1 MDLTKGIKIQL
12 VRYASPVI
20 RPPTVPVQ
28 VTFPGDRNMAM
39 RIITG
44 PEAQQNSAAWFAW
57 RSGGIGASEAPQI
70 MGTSKFRSSY
80 ELFRLRL
87 GIGPPPPANPFVDR
101 IRARGHQLEPVAR
114 AAYERHTGS
123 TVTPIIAE
131 SDSIPIIRASLDGFD
146 PFQQIP
152 VEIKCPGE
160 TAHGLALKGI
170 VPPEYIDQVQHQI
183 FVAEAR
189 FAHYYSF
196 DGSNGVLLKVPR
208 NQKRIDQILKAELD
222 FWDRLQTGKWSTD
235 EWEAAAAAWQQ
246 ANRVLQE
253 ATAREEAARSALL
266 SQMPPGRKRHQ
277 SDGVSVL
284 LSARKGKVDWR
295 ALLRAHGVTLTES
308 QIDAYRNPS
317 VESVIVR
324 DQLGAP
330 LSIPALPAVKNP
342 YTVPPTAH
350 SGQPASQPTTQDL
363 KRDFIF

>member
-1 MDLTKGIKIQL
+1 
-12 VRYASPVI
+12 
-20 RPPTVPVQ
+20 
-28 VTFPGDRNMAM
+28 M

-222 FWDRLQTGKWSTD
+222 FWDRLQTENG
-235 EWEAAAAAWQQ
+235 ALM
-246 ANRVLQE
+246 NGRLQ
-253 ATAREEAARSALL
+253 R
-266 SQMPPGRKRHQ
+266 PPGSKQTGSFRKPLLARRQ
-277 SDGVSVL
+277 PGVLCYRRCPQAANDIKVMVFL
-284 LSARKGKVDWR
+284 FCFPHVKGR
-295 ALLRAHGVTLTES
+295 STGV
-308 QIDAYRNPS
+308 PC
-317 VESVIVR
+317 
-324 DQLGAP
+324 
-330 LSIPALPAVKNP
+330 
-342 YTVPPTAH
+342 
-350 SGQPASQPTTQDL
+350 
-363 KRDFIF
+363 